1 MIRED
6 TINMEFTTD
15 LESRADENFDKIKAS
30 VKGIYEIFKIN
41 FSDDDIY
48 FKAGLDNVI
57 GIYQNFLELMLNDY
71 GARQFMKKLR
81 SSEVEIDIPLDFL
94 LESEDTFESKE
105 TSESK
110 EGSEGTKLY

>member
-1 MIRED
+1 MIREKPV
-6 TINMEFTTD
+6 NMDFTTD
-15 LESRADENFDKIKAS
+15 LEEKADINFEKIKAS

-41 FSDDDIY
+41 FSDDNIY
-48 FKAGLDNVI
+48 FKMGLDNVI

-94 LESEDTFESKE
+94 LDCEDSSEEEGAEGAE
-105 TSESK
+105 T
-110 EGSEGTKLY
+110 Y